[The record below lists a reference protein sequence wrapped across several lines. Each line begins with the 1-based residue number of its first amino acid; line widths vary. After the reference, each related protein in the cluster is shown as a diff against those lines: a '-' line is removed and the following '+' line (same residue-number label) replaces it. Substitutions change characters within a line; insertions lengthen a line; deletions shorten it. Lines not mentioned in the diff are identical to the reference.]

1 MTVIERFVCHL
12 VDTNQVIMS
21 ARVSMSWYPIS
32 LLIAVMLN
40 AYLINA
46 AVYSPFSMES
56 EPAEYEYPEPAA
68 YWNWRRPV
76 HGRVGPSATPEG
88 RVNKKSFLLDS
99 RLG

>member
-1 MTVIERFVCHL
+1 DRDRTFRVPLGRHKSSDHECASEYVL
-12 VDTNQVIMS
+12 VS
-21 ARVSMSWYPIS
+21 IS
-32 LLIAVMLN
+32 LLIAVLLN

-76 HGRVGPSATPEG
+76 HARVGPSATTEG
-88 RVNKKSFLLDS
+88 RVDKKSFLLDS